1 MNTFGDRL
9 RHLRNERNLHQSEL
23 GELLELSP
31 SAIGSYERNL
41 REPSYFHLVQI
52 ANLFNVSLD
61 YLLCRTEER
70 LTVADYTKQDSF
82 TLEQLL
88 SEYIVTLDG
97 KELNRADKLRI
108 CDIAFALLHVRDSFN
123 LGDD

>member
-9 RHLRNERNLHQSEL
+9 RHLRSERNLHQSEL

-41 REPSYFHLVQI
+41 REPSYFHLTQI
-52 ANLFNVSLD
+52 ANLFGVSID

-70 LTVADYTKQDSF
+70 LTVYDYISQDSVPLAKLLTEYTVTMDGE
-82 TLEQLL
+82 TLT
-88 SEYIVTLDG
+88 S
-97 KELNRADKLRI
+97 RDKSRI
-108 CDIAFALLHVRDSFN
+108 CDIAYTLIAVRSKF
-123 LGDD
+123 DD